1 MCCYPRDASGFLGI
15 CYHLHSRMF
24 LYLFLLTFGLQATVH
39 CVPHNIS
46 EGKVKTCHLPQQN
59 STLYKMPSINADF
72 AFSLYRR
79 LSVENP
85 DLNIFFSPV
94 SISAALA
101 MLSFGS
107 GSSTQM
113 QILEVLGFNLTDTPV
128 TELHQGF
135 QHLICSLNFPKN
147 ELELQMGNAVFIG
160 QQLKPLPKFLDDV
173 KTLYETEVFS
183 TDFSNV
189 SAAQHEINSYVEKQ
203 TKGKIVGL
211 IQDLK
216 LNIIMILVNYIHFK
230 AQWANP
236 FRVSKTE
243 ESSHFAVDK
252 STTVQV
258 PMMYQLEQY
267 YHYVDV
273 ELNCTVLQ
281 MDYSENALALFVL
294 PKEGHMK
301 WMEAAMSSK
310 TLKKWNHLLQK
321 GWVEL
326 FVPKFSISATY
337 DLGITLQN
345 MGVRD
350 AFAESADFPGITED
364 NGLKLSYA
372 FHKAVLHIGEE
383 GTKEGASPEAGPL
396 DQQEVPPLH
405 PVIRLDRTFLL
416 MILEK
421 RTKSVLFLGK
431 VVNPTKE

>member
-1 MCCYPRDASGFLGI
+1 MSV
-15 CYHLHSRMF
+15 F
-24 LYLFLLTFGLQATVH
+24 LYLFVLVFGLQATIH
-39 CVPHNIS
+39 CAPHNSS
-46 EGKVKTCHLPQQN
+46 EGKVRNCHLPQQN
-59 STLYKMPSINADF
+59 ATLYKMPSINADF

-79 LSVENP
+79 LAVENP

-128 TELHQGF
+128 TELQRGF

-147 ELELQMGNAVFIG
+147 ELELQMGNAVFIE
-160 QQLKPLPKFLDDV
+160 QQLKPLTKFLDDV

-236 FRVSKTE
+236 FHVSKTE
-243 ESSHFAVDK
+243 ESSNFSVDK

-258 PMMYQLEQY
+258 PMMHQLEQY

-294 PKEGHMK
+294 PKEGHMA
-301 WMEAAMSSK
+301 WVEAVMSSK

-337 DLGITLQN
+337 DLGSTLQK
-345 MGVRD
+345 MGMRD

-383 GTKEGASPEAGPL
+383 GTKEGASSEAESL
-396 DQQEVPPLH
+396 DQQAVPPLY
-405 PVIRLDRTFLL
+405 PVIRLDKTFLL

-421 RTKSVLFLGK
+421 RTRSVLFLGK
-431 VVNPTKE
+431 VVNPTKQ

>member
-1 MCCYPRDASGFLGI
+1 MS
-15 CYHLHSRMF
+15 MF
-24 LYLFLLTFGLQATVH
+24 FYLFLLVLGLQATIH
-39 CVPHNIS
+39 CAPHNSS
-46 EGKVKTCHLPQQN
+46 EGKVTTCHLPQQN
-59 STLYKMPSINADF
+59 ATLYKMPSINADF
-72 AFSLYRR
+72 AFRLYRK

-107 GSSTQM
+107 GSSTQT

-128 TELHQGF
+128 KELQQGF
-135 QHLICSLNFPKN
+135 QHLICSLNFPNN

-160 QQLKPLPKFLDDV
+160 QQLKPLAKFLDDV

-243 ESSHFAVDK
+243 ESSNFSVDK

-258 PMMYQLEQY
+258 PMMHQLEQY

-281 MDYSENALALFVL
+281 MDYSANALALFVL
-294 PKEGHMK
+294 PKEGHME
-301 WMEAAMSSK
+301 WVEAAI
-310 TLKKWNHLLQK
+310 
-321 GWVEL
+321 WVEL

-337 DLGITLQN
+337 DLGSTLQK
-345 MGVRD
+345 MGMRD
-350 AFAESADFPGITED
+350 AFAESADFPGITKD

-383 GTKEGASPEAGPL
+383 GTKEGASPEAGSL
-396 DQQEVPPLH
+396 DQPEVAPLH
-405 PVIRLDRTFLL
+405 AVIRLDRTFLL

-421 RTKSVLFLGK
+421 RTRSVLFLGK
-431 VVNPTKE
+431 VVDPTKE

>member
-1 MCCYPRDASGFLGI
+1 M
-15 CYHLHSRMF
+15 CYHLHSRMSVF
-24 LYLFLLTFGLQATVH
+24 LYLFFLVFGLQATIH
-39 CVPHNIS
+39 CAQYNSS
-46 EGKVKTCHLPQQN
+46 EGKVMTCHLPQQN
-59 STLYKMPSINADF
+59 ATLYKMSSTNADF
-72 AFSLYRR
+72 AFRLYRR
-79 LSVENP
+79 FSVENP
-85 DLNIFFSPV
+85 DWNIFFSPV

-101 MLSFGS
+101 MLSFVS
-107 GSSTQM
+107 GSSTQT
-113 QILEVLGFNLTDTPV
+113 QILEVLGFNLTDTPM
-128 TELHQGF
+128 TEFHQGF

-160 QQLKPLPKFLDDV
+160 QQLKPLAKFLDNV
-173 KTLYETEVFS
+173 KTLYETEVFP

-189 SAAQHEINSYVEKQ
+189 SAVQQEINSYVEKQ
-203 TKGKIVGL
+203 SKGKIIGL
-211 IQDLK
+211 IQDLR

-243 ESSHFAVDK
+243 ASSNFSVDK
-252 STTVQV
+252 TTTVQV
-258 PMMYQLEQY
+258 PMMHQLEEY
-267 YHYVDV
+267 YHFVDV

-294 PKEGHMK
+294 PKEGHVE
-301 WMEAAMSSK
+301 WVEAAMSAK

-337 DLGITLQN
+337 DLGSTLQK
-345 MGVRD
+345 MGMRD
-350 AFAESADFPGITED
+350 AFAEGADFPGITED

-383 GTKEGASPEAGPL
+383 GTKEGIVPEAVSL
-396 DQQEVPPLH
+396 DQAEVAPLY
-405 PVIRLDRTFLL
+405 PIIRFDRTFLL

-421 RTKSVLFLGK
+421 RTRSILFLGK
-431 VVNPTKE
+431 VVNPAKE